1 MPSWLLPALGLG
13 LDAVSQWSANSTNKK
28 LSRQQMAFQERMSS
42 TEMQR
47 RVADLKA
54 AGLNPALAGINQQG
68 ASSAQGASTRVEPIT
83 RNTASSALAIQT
95 QRAQLENLN
104 EQTRLLREQQAQ
116 TKASTEL
123 TQNSAQ
129 QTLYGT
135 VKLEH
140 ESMSLAQDIKRK
152 IIELD
157 LSEQQ
162 VRTAKLTN
170 SQLEKMQ
177 PLLIEY
183 QRLINK
189 AEALGMT
196 QKQIDE
202 QFAKN
207 LGEESKFLQFLHQIF
222 RMGK

>member
-1 MPSWLLPALGLG
+1 
-13 LDAVSQWSANSTNKK
+13 
-28 LSRQQMAFQERMSS
+28 MSS